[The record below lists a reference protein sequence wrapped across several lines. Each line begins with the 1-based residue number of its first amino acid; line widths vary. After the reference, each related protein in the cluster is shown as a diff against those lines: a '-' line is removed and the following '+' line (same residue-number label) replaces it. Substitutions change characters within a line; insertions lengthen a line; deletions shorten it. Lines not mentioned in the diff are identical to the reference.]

1 MAAAASSTLDSE
13 TVTLRLPSGEEV
25 DAIVPAG
32 MSDEG
37 VRGLMR
43 QKHPE
48 FFPSTVSDS
57 MRDQAL
63 KSIPRPTVPMN
74 QQYMIGGEPIEPT
87 GTHVLNEAKDFA
99 KGAIQGAAD
108 VSTPKILQQLFR
120 QYRGQPNTLKDI
132 PSKAA
137 IFLAGM
143 MGNAGSAPESSA
155 AASVSEEQQAVN
167 AGQGISQT
175 SRARLPAEDAP
186 GPPAMTD
193 LPLYQKLGIKTSP
206 GFQMPPVREPV
217 RLDPAAQMRQKL
229 NIEPRPN
236 SSITEQIKQGV
247 PLSQLRNPSP
257 TGESQ
262 FPPPASVYETEPQS
276 SGAMRDRFGRP
287 VDDAGIQEMIQDRF
301 TRDEAVNNSQI
312 LKKQAAGNSMDT
324 PKSVQADQ
332 FAQSQGKAPK
342 PRQANEYGYK
352 KPAFQGTPAM
362 NDLTELLTKSVRAA
376 NARKAGASR

>member
-1 MAAAASSTLDSE
+1 VAAAASSTLDSE

-63 KSIPRPTVPMN
+63 KSIPRPSVPMN
-74 QQYMIGGEPIEPT
+74 QQYMIGGEPIQPT
-87 GTHVLNEAKDFA
+87 GTHVLNEATDFA
-99 KGAIQGAAD
+99 KGAIQSAAD
-108 VSTPKILQQLFR
+108 VSTPKILQQLFK

-132 PSKAA
+132 PGKAA
-137 IFLAGM
+137 IFLAGL

-206 GFQMPPVREPV
+206 GFQMPTVREPV
-217 RLDPAAQMRQKL
+217 PLDPAAQMRQKL

-247 PLSQLRNPSP
+247 PLSQLRNPPPS
-257 TGESQ
+257 GESQ
-262 FPPPASVYETEPQS
+262 FSPPSRIYRTQGEITPDTKETHSIQDM
-276 SGAMRDRFGRP
+276 MRDRFS
-287 VDDAGIQEMIQDRF
+287 
-301 TRDEAVNNSQI
+301 RDEAVNESEV
-312 LKKQAAGNSMDT
+312 LKNQAAGYSMDT
-324 PKSVQADQ
+324 PKGVQADQ
-332 FAQSQGKAPK
+332 FAQSQGRAPK
-342 PRQANEYGYK
+342 PRQPNEYGYK
-352 KPAFQGTPAM
+352 KPINQLQSFS
-362 NDLTELLTKSVRAA
+362 DLTELLTKSLREA
-376 NARKAGASR
+376 NARKAGARR